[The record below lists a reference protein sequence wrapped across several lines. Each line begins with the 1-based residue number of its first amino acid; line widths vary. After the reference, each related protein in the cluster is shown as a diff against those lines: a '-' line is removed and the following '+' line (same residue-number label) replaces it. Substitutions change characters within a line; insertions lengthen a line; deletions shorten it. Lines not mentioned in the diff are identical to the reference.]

1 MRRLEGRVAL
11 VTGGGAGV
19 GRATSLRFASEGAKV
34 VIGDI
39 DLDGAHAVVEQIAE
53 LGGEAKAV
61 EGDAAGL
68 ADCERMVAAAV
79 DGFGGLGI
87 LVNNAGLP
95 SRYNQGTKH
104 EIWDLGIEQSLS
116 SVYRMSETAMPHL
129 IASGHGA
136 IVNVCSIAGTKMGMP
151 VAWYASAKAGV
162 TGLTRSLAGTYGPK
176 GVRANAMCLGLTRT
190 RPRAQPLGQP
200 EIPPTSTS
208 PTCRWGG
215 SASLRKRPASP
226 PSSPPTTPPTSPARS
241 SPSTAAG
248 ASSSPSLRRHPML
261 TGVDT

>member
-1 MRRLEGRVAL
+1 MRRLEGRIAL
-11 VTGGGAGV
+11 VTGGAAGV
-19 GRATSLRFASEGAKV
+19 GRATSLRLASEGANV

-39 DLDGAHAVVEQIAE
+39 DLAGANAVVEQIAE
-53 LGGEAKAV
+53 LGGDARAV
-61 EGDAAGL
+61 EGDAATL
-68 ADCERMVAAAV
+68 ADCERMVGTAV

-95 SRYNQGTKH
+95 SRYNEGTKH

-129 IASGHGA
+129 IESGHGA

-162 TGLTRSLAGTYGPK
+162 TGLTRSLAGAYGPK

-190 RPRAQPLGQP
+190 GRVRSLWGNPAYHDRYVDHVPLGRVGEP
-200 EIPPTSTS
+200 EDAANVAAFLASDDAAYVTGEILTVD
-208 PTCRWGG
+208 GG
-215 SASLRKRPASP
+215 WNL
-226 PSSPPTTPPTSPARS
+226 
-241 SPSTAAG
+241 
-248 ASSSPSLRRHPML
+248 L
-261 TGVDT
+261 